1 MTHLMIYTFHY
12 SCPDNIV
19 PCLGDGIYSLTITDY
34 PSQGRYKFTIS
45 TDDNDKKAHVIDKF
59 GKQSKMFRSSGLR
72 SLEVWIESS
81 LSHLYFI
88 ISTEIHSKIF
98 YNFSHEW

>member
-45 TDDNDKKAHVIDKF
+45 TNDNDKKAHVLDKF
-59 GKQSKMFRSSGLR
+59 GKQFKMFRPSGLR
-72 SLEVWIESS
+72 SLEVCMNRILFKSS
-81 LSHLYFI
+81 
-88 ISTEIHSKIF
+88 IF
-98 YNFSHEW
+98 HNFYRNSFKDIL